1 MAQIL
6 IVDDALLTRQTMAR
20 LLEHEGYS
28 TATAANGRDA
38 WAMLY
43 TGPPQLIILDLMMPQ
58 MDGLTFL
65 RLVRNSPHWD
75 ELPVLVMSGFTE
87 EDKLVARA
95 RKLGVVDVLSKG
107 ASDVDQ
113 LLKHV
118 RQIVP
123 VQKQVVPPRA
133 PRKAVVQTAPLF
145 SVA

>member
-28 TATAANGRDA
+28 TETAANGRDA
-38 WAMLY
+38 YAMLY
-43 TGPPQLIILDLMMPQ
+43 TGTPQLIILDLMMPQ

-75 ELPVLVMSGFTE
+75 QLPVLVMSGFTE

-107 ASDVDQ
+107 ASDVEQ

-123 VQKQVVPPRA
+123 VQKQVAPQRT